1 VDALALLYR
10 AHFGFGGA
18 RLATA
23 GGEDTSAA
31 YGLLGALLNLLELA
45 PPPTHLAVV
54 FDAAGKTF
62 RRGPRPPARRGRRW
76 APGDTAALVFTP
88 RVSYR
93 SPGCAHQRGMRLA
106 ARWGP
111 AVSAPAGFSETG
123 PGLCAVSAV
132 IKAACHRSGAGPALL
147 GRVRVTRAGGACIAE
162 AAPPGDPCAR
172 ARAGTNCTPATR
184 ASGRR
189 CRRSWRRRC
198 RACAR
203 CCWCAACASARA
215 SVGLAHGP

>member
-62 RRGPRPPARRGRRW
+62 RRGPRPAARRGRRW
-76 APGDTAALVFTP
+76 APGDTAALVLTP
-88 RVSYR
+88 HVSYR
-93 SPGCAHQRGMRLA
+93 GPGCAHQQGMRLA
-106 ARWGP
+106 ARWAK
-111 AVSAPAGFSETG
+111 AVSAPAGFSDTG
-123 PGLCAVSAV
+123 LGVYVARLHEGGSLSL
-132 IKAACHRSGAGPALL
+132 RSGAGSALP
-147 GRVRVTRAGGACIAE
+147 GRADVSRAGGACSAE
-162 AAPPGDPCAR
+162 AAPPVDPRAR
-172 ARAGTNCTPATR
+172 ARR
-184 ASGRR
+184 HELYSGYKGQRPPMPPELAQAVPRVREVLRVRR
-189 CRRSWRRRC
+189 LCI
-198 RACAR
+198 
-203 CCWCAACASARA
+203 
-215 SVGLAHGP
+215 G